1 MERDQNRNTTAEDAI
16 RLENG
21 EAHPLRENQVHS
33 GKYFELLKIRR
44 QLPVSSKRQEFLDVY
59 HRNQVSIFF
68 LRFRNF
74 NTNPQRSSS
83 CRARQGLVKL
93 RRYLSS
99 SCLMNLHPRA

>member
-1 MERDQNRNTTAEDAI
+1 MERNQYRNTTAEEAI

-21 EAHPLRENQVHS
+21 EAHPLRDNQVHS
-33 GKYFELLKIRR
+33 RKYFDLLKIRR

-59 HRNQVSIFF
+59 HQNQVSIFI
-68 LRFRNF
+68 LRFRNA

-99 SCLMNLHPRA
+99 FCLMNLHPQA